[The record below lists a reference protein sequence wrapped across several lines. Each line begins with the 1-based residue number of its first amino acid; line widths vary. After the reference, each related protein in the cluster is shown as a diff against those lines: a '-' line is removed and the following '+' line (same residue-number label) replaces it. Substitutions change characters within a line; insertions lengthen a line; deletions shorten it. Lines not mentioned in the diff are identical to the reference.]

1 MSLSEPQE
9 VISAS
14 SITAANVMRQFISK
28 NDLDKDGLLEIS
40 GKDFRYF
47 RQVLR
52 LKSGDMVLVRLPDG
66 NLVNMTLCRADD
78 SAKKITLQVCDLV
91 HRSEF
96 ADNRCQTHLV
106 SESSFDDFGKLNHL
120 DAQTEFYLFMFVPK
134 SSKFDL
140 IVRQA
145 TECGIS
151 KIFPVSSD
159 FSQKGAEK
167 MNFRGERFGRII
179 KEARQQ
185 SGSSVPT
192 EVEDCIDVQK
202 LCGIWQDEIQKS
214 KLNGYEVFGCVLYER
229 SEFTQDLTSAI
240 QTLDSSKKIRKC
252 ALVVGSEGGISPD
265 EIKKLL
271 GAGFF
276 AIHFET
282 NILRCETAAL
292 YGTAILQNA
301 AFERENHLA
310 AEKNLERKNETN

>member
-1 MSLSEPQE
+1 
-9 VISAS
+9 
-14 SITAANVMRQFISK
+14 MRQYVSES
-28 NDLDKDGLLEIS
+28 DLDKNGLLEIS
-40 GKDFRYF
+40 GKDFKYF

-66 NLVNMTLCRADD
+66 SLKNMTLCRADD
-78 SAKKITLQVCDLV
+78 STKKITLQVC
-91 HRSEF
+91 
-96 ADNRCQTHLV
+96 ADENQKE
-106 SESSFDDFGKLNHL
+106 ES
-120 DAQTEFYLFMFVPK
+120 QTEFYLFMFVPK

-167 MNFRGERFGRII
+167 MNFRGERFERII

-185 SGSSVPT
+185 SGSAVQT

-202 LCGIWQDEIQKS
+202 VCEIWQDEIRKS
-214 KLNGYEVFGCVLYER
+214 KENNYNILGCVLYER
-229 SEFTQDLTSAI
+229 SEFTKDLNSVMK
-240 QTLDSSKKIRKC
+240 TLDSSKKIKKC

-271 GAGFF
+271 DAGFF

-282 NILRCETAAL
+282 NILRCETVAL
-292 YGTAILQNA
+292 YGTAVLQNA
-301 AFERENHLA
+301 VFERQKSLENLKSG
-310 AEKNLERKNETN
+310 EK

>member
-1 MSLSEPQE
+1 
-9 VISAS
+9 
-14 SITAANVMRQFISK
+14 MRQFISES
-28 NDLDKDGLLEIS
+28 DLDKNGLLEIS
-40 GKDFRYF
+40 GKDFKYF

-66 NLVNMTLCRADD
+66 SLKNMTLCRADD
-78 SAKKITLQVCDLV
+78 SAKKIVLQVCADENQKE
-91 HRSEF
+91 EF
-96 ADNRCQTHLV
+96 
-106 SESSFDDFGKLNHL
+106 
-120 DAQTEFYLFMFVPK
+120 QTEFYLFMFVPK

-167 MNFRGERFGRII
+167 MNFRGERFERII
-179 KEARQQ
+179 KESRQQ
-185 SGSSVPT
+185 SGSAVQT

-202 LCGIWQDEIQKS
+202 VCEIWQEEIRKS
-214 KLNGYEVFGCVLYER
+214 KEGDYNILSCVLYER
-229 SEFTQDLTSAI
+229 SEFTQNLSSAV
-240 QTLDSSKKIRKC
+240 QTLDSSKKIKKC

-271 GAGFF
+271 DAGFF

-292 YGTAILQNA
+292 YGTAVLQNA
-301 AFERENHLA
+301 VFEWNRADLG
-310 AEKNLERKNETN
+310 RKVK

>member
-1 MSLSEPQE
+1 M
-9 VISAS
+9 
-14 SITAANVMRQFISK
+14 TAVNAMRQFISK
-28 NDLDKDGLLEIS
+28 NDLDKNGLLEIS
-40 GKDFRYF
+40 GKDFKYF

-66 NLVNMTLCRADD
+66 SLKNMTLCRADD
-78 SAKKITLQVCDLV
+78 SAKKIVLQVC
-91 HRSEF
+91 
-96 ADNRCQTHLV
+96 ADENQKG
-106 SESSFDDFGKLNHL
+106 ES
-120 DAQTEFYLFMFVPK
+120 QTEFYLFMFVPK

-151 KIFPVSSD
+151 KVFPVSSD

-167 MNFRGERFGRII
+167 MNFRGERFERII

-185 SGSSVPT
+185 SGSAVPT

-202 LCGIWQDEIQKS
+202 VCEIWQDEVKKS
-214 KLNGYEVFGCVLYER
+214 QENNYDVLGCVLYER

-240 QTLDSSKKIRKC
+240 QTLDLSKKIKKC

-271 GAGFF
+271 DAGFF

-292 YGTAILQNA
+292 YGTAVLQNA
-301 AFERENHLA
+301 VFEQNHRET
-310 AEKNLERKNETN
+310 EKNLERKNETN

>member
-1 MSLSEPQE
+1 
-9 VISAS
+9 
-14 SITAANVMRQFISK
+14 MRQFLSK
-28 NDLDKDGLLEIS
+28 NDLDKNGLLEIS
-40 GKDFRYF
+40 GKDFKYF

-66 NLVNMTLCRADD
+66 SLKNMTLCRADD
-78 SAKKITLQVCDLV
+78 SAKKIVLQVCDV
-91 HRSEF
+91 RHSEQNDRHSKQNDRHSKRS
-96 ADNRCQTHLV
+96 NRHSELV
-106 SESSFDDFGKLNHL
+106 SESSEEDFDKLNHL
-120 DAQTEFYLFMFVPK
+120 EFYLFMFVPK

-185 SGSSVPT
+185 SGSAVQT

-202 LCGIWQDEIQKS
+202 VCEIWQEEIIKS
-214 KLNGYEVFGCVLYER
+214 KENNYDTIGCVLYER
-229 SEFTQDLTSAI
+229 SEFTKDLSSAV
-240 QTLDSSKKIRKC
+240 QTLNSSKKIKKC

-271 GAGFF
+271 DAGFF

-292 YGTAILQNA
+292 YGTAVLQNA
-301 AFERENHLA
+301 VFERNHRT

>member
-1 MSLSEPQE
+1 
-9 VISAS
+9 
-14 SITAANVMRQFISK
+14 MRQFISES
-28 NDLDKDGLLEIS
+28 DLDKNGLLEIS
-40 GKDFRYF
+40 GKDFKYF

-66 NLVNMTLCRADD
+66 SLKNMTLCRADD
-78 SAKKITLQVCDLV
+78 SAKKIVLQVC
-91 HRSEF
+91 
-96 ADNRCQTHLV
+96 ADENQKE
-106 SESSFDDFGKLNHL
+106 ES
-120 DAQTEFYLFMFVPK
+120 QTEFYLFMFVPK

-167 MNFRGERFGRII
+167 MNFRGERFERII

-185 SGSSVPT
+185 SGSAVQT

-202 LCGIWQDEIQKS
+202 VCEIWQEEIRKS
-214 KLNGYEVFGCVLYER
+214 KEDDYNILGCVLYER
-229 SEFTQDLTSAI
+229 SEFTQNLSSAV
-240 QTLDSSKKIRKC
+240 QTLDSSKKIKKC

-271 GAGFF
+271 DAGFF

-292 YGTAILQNA
+292 YGTAVLQNA
-301 AFERENHLA
+301 VFERNRADLG
-310 AEKNLERKNETN
+310 RKVK